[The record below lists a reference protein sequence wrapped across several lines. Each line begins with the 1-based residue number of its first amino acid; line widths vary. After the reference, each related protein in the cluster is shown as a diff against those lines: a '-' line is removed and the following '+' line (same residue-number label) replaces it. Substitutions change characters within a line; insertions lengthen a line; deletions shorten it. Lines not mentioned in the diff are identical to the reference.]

1 MDKRCAEY
9 QHMHQLPHSYVVSAA
24 SAAES
29 NVTLSSDGLES
40 VISAPPEAFGGPGDL
55 WSPETLLVAAVADCF
70 ILSFRAIARASK
82 FTWSELECNV
92 DGTLDKVDGGLRFSA
107 FTAHARLTIA
117 SDADAA
123 KGEKLLHK
131 AERSC
136 LITNSMFAETHLTVD
151 ILISD

>member
-1 MDKRCAEY
+1 MDKRCAEN

-40 VISAPPEAFGGPGDL
+40 VMSAPPEAFGGPGNL
-55 WSPETLLVAAVADCF
+55 WSPETLLVADCF

-82 FTWSELECNV
+82 FAWSELQCSV
-92 DGTLDKVDGGLRFSA
+92 DGTLDKVDGELRFSA

-136 LITNSMFAETHLTVD
+136 LITNSMFAETHLTVV